1 MILRRP
7 ALFVA
12 LALICG
18 IVLGNHIELPSTW
31 LLFCLGVFS
40 ASALLFYFVRLK
52 RILSLVLI
60 LCFVTAGFFLHELR
74 TKDFA
79 PNHISHFLDLNR
91 RVSLSGN
98 ICRDPDIRQ
107 NKTFLSLDVGSI
119 LLDGKFIETSGKV
132 LIKIKSSTN
141 RFNYGDCVRVS
152 GFLRAPESSRNPG
165 AFDYRKYLAQAKIFG
180 LMSLRSHHD
189 VEILFREKE
198 NPFLSNVVYP
208 VKHFILRVF
217 RSTLKG
223 AHGALLSGFVL
234 GERRDIPEETYR
246 MFTDTGTLHLLA
258 ISGSNVGLVVL
269 FFFGF
274 LRLARVPRK
283 LSILLTL
290 PAIVIFSYVTNNQ
303 PSVVRASIMA
313 SVFLLAFFWER
324 EKDLVNV
331 LAFSALLILI
341 FSPLSL
347 FDVGFQL
354 SFGVTLGLV
363 LFVVHPHSILY
374 KAAFKFKGLLRNWV
388 ILPIL
393 VSLVAQISSYPIL
406 AYHFNQIS
414 LYAFLANLL
423 VVPLVSLA
431 VITGSMTVITA
442 LVSMKL
448 AQILSAF
455 NWVVLS
461 LTLRVVEFFS
471 QLPHATVDLPSPSLQ
486 CLVSYYLFF
495 VLFLISW
502 GRKVKRMGF
511 FTLVIL
517 GILIAGREA
526 LIKKD
531 ALEITF
537 LDVGQGQSILIELP
551 PERKILIDTGPKYKS
566 SDAGERVVVPHLI
579 KKNIKEIDQLIL
591 TSKTDVFN
599 GGLEAVLGEIRVK
612 EAIILDPS
620 ERLTQLLADYTIPC
634 LLPEGRFELDD
645 QVKIFAHLP
654 DKKEEGCLFTLE
666 YGGFRALF
674 ISSEAGRWISN
685 ILRGKDFH
693 VMSATL
699 ETMGDEG
706 FTQMADLAHARSIVL
721 TNYKNP
727 WQELDRKKLGLETPV
742 FWTRDCGAISLK
754 VRKTDFELNWM
765 LGQKRS
771 QKFNLR

>member
-12 LALICG
+12 LAFIGG
-18 IVLGNHIELPSTW
+18 IVLGNHIELPSA
-31 LLFCLGVFS
+31 LLLLCLGVLS
-40 ASALLFYFVRLK
+40 ATALLFYFVKLK
-52 RILSLVLI
+52 RILSFVLI

-79 PNHISHFLDLNR
+79 PNHISHFVDLNR

-107 NKTFLSLDVGSI
+107 NKTFLTLDVESI

-141 RFNYGDCVRVS
+141 RFNYGDYVRVS

-180 LMSLRSHHD
+180 LMNLRTHHD
-189 VEILFREKE
+189 VETLFRERE
-198 NPFLSNVVYP
+198 NPFLSHVVYP
-208 VKHFILRVF
+208 VKHFILKVF

-234 GERRDIPEETYR
+234 GERRDIPEKTYR

-313 SVFLLAFFWER
+313 CVFLLAFFWER
-324 EKDLVNV
+324 EKDLVNI
-331 LAFSALLILI
+331 LAFSAFLILI

-363 LFVVHPHSILY
+363 LFVILPDSVLH
-374 KAAFKFKGLLRNWV
+374 KLAFRFKGFLRNWV
-388 ILPIL
+388 ILPIC

-414 LYAFLANLL
+414 LYAFLANLV

-442 LVSMKL
+442 LVSIKL
-448 AQILSAF
+448 TQILSAF

-471 QLPHATVDLPSPSLQ
+471 QLPHATVDLPSPSLM

-495 VLFLISW
+495 MLVLISW
-502 GRKVKRMGF
+502 GRGVKRIGF
-511 FTLVIL
+511 LILVIL
-517 GILIAGREA
+517 AIFIAGRET

-531 ALEITF
+531 TLEITF

-551 PERKILIDTGPKYKS
+551 QGRKTLVDTGPKYKS
-566 SDAGERVVVPHLI
+566 SDAGERIVVPHLV
-579 KKNIKEIDQLIL
+579 KKNIREIDQLIL
-591 TSKTDVFN
+591 TSETDIFN
-599 GGLEAVLGEIRVK
+599 GGLEAVLGEIRIK

-620 ERLTQLLADYTIPC
+620 ERLSELLADYSIPC
-634 LLPEGRFELDD
+634 VLLKGSFEPED

-666 YGGFRALF
+666 YGDFRALF
-674 ISSEAGRWISN
+674 INSDAGEWISN
-685 ILRGKDFH
+685 VLREKDFH
-693 VMSATL
+693 VMSATT
-699 ETMGDEG
+699 ETIGDQG
-706 FTQMADLAHARSIVL
+706 FTQMPDPAQTRLIVL
-721 TNYKNP
+721 TNYQNP
-727 WQELDRKKLGLETPV
+727 WQELDRERLGLETRLL
-742 FWTRDCGAISLK
+742 WTRDCGAISLK
-754 VRKTDFELNWM
+754 VRATDFDVQWM
-765 LGQKRS
+765 LGEKRS
-771 QKFNLR
+771 QEFKMR